1 MSSARA
7 KNKQRGL
14 WLGRQHQQTI
24 AQQHEQNEK
33 ERGPLRLWFRPLT
46 PNPYCVLVVVFIV
59 YGAVQALLAAK
70 RVSGVVT

>member
-1 MSSARA
+1 MSSDRA
-7 KNKQRGL
+7 KTNREGCG
-14 WLGRQHQQTI
+14 WGRQHQQTI

>member
-1 MSSARA
+1 MVGGDSTNNNS
-7 KNKQRGL
+7 
-14 WLGRQHQQTI
+14 TT
-24 AQQHEQNEK
+24 HEQNEK